1 MLLTVLPVVLFHGRS
16 AGGET
21 QWGGSDGPPAWPLP
35 PVAAAADRTPPVL
48 RAGRAAHR
56 SQSALEPFYKRR
68 RCPVSNATM
77 LTQRYNAGWVGGGNY
92 QVVATPSEDYFPFAV
107 SQHVFPS
114 QDEVL
119 CIDRGFLVQRR
130 SWNSFGLNAA
140 QPPSLPWRR
149 TASVRCYGE
158 LCLEWLSAIYP
169 AGTRTSPQQNQPS
182 PLRLRVYYNTIS
194 NKSSLK

>member
-77 LTQRYNAGWVGGGNY
+77 LTQRYNAGWVGGGKL
-92 QVVATPSEDYFPFAV
+92 PSRSYSFWRLFPLRCITTCFSLPRRGSLHRQGFPGSAEKLKLIWAQCRSAAIFAV
-107 SQHVFPS
+107 TKNRFRQ
-114 QDEVL
+114 VL
-119 CIDRGFLVQRR
+119 RRIVSGVAVCNIPRG
-130 SWNSFGLNAA
+130 NAHITTA
-140 QPPSLPWRR
+140 KPTESSATTSL
-149 TASVRCYGE
+149 
-158 LCLEWLSAIYP
+158 L
-169 AGTRTSPQQNQPS
+169 Q
-182 PLRLRVYYNTIS
+182 YN
-194 NKSSLK
+194 